1 MEMKELINSIGKKKL
16 IMIFGG
22 IVGVVVLIIVCL
34 LLYNAFFVS
43 NTYSSVESKIVN
55 AAKEYYGKHQN
66 LLPKSPNDEVS
77 VNSTTL
83 TSSGYLGDLQEMIP
97 DEGVSCTATVTVTNV
112 NNNYR
117 YVANLK
123 CGDKYQT
130 ETFVNHVKSVE
141 QTVVTGQGLYDMNGE
156 LVYRGENPNNYI
168 KFADGLWR
176 IVKFEND
183 SAMLI
188 LDDKYARSVWDDRFN
203 ADRNSYDG
211 INDYSVSRANDALTN
226 LYNGEDLFSAS
237 DKLLIVAHDLAIGKR
252 GETIQ
257 YNDGSVEKS
266 QVLEDR
272 YIGLLPLYDY
282 INVSL
287 DENCSSASTQSC
299 SNYNYLNLLES
310 SWWLSTGDSDTTY
323 RVYRI
328 DSSGI
333 IGLTRAST
341 NSYLRPVIYLAKD
354 AIYVGG
360 DGTFDNPY
368 QVK

>member
-1 MEMKELINSIGKKKL
+1 M
-16 IMIFGG
+16 
-22 IVGVVVLIIVCL
+22 V
-34 LLYNAFFVS
+34 
-43 NTYSSVESKIVN
+43 
-55 AAKEYYGKHQN
+55 
-66 LLPKSPNDEVS
+66 
-77 VNSTTL
+77 
-83 TSSGYLGDLQEMIP
+83 P

-168 KFADGLWR
+168 KFADRLWR

-203 ADRNSYDG
+203 ADRNRNDG

-354 AIYVGG
+354 AIYVSG

>member
-1 MEMKELINSIGKKKL
+1 MKELINSIGKKKL

-83 TSSGYLGDLQEMIP
+83 TSSGYLGDLQEMVP

-168 KFADGLWR
+168 KFADRLWR
-176 IVKFEND
+176 LVKFEND

-203 ADRNSYDG
+203 ADRNRNDG

-354 AIYVGG
+354 AIYVSG